1 MSHRI
6 YPIRL
11 SAQDRSLFRRAAK
24 AEKKTLAEWL
34 RTAGRER
41 ANRVT
46 KRRAACLD
54 YPDWPLSE
62 QAERDKHFLRKKFAG
77 KL

>member
-1 MSHRI
+1 MSHTA

-11 SAQDRSLFRRAAK
+11 SPQDHSLFKRAAK
-24 AEKKTLAEWL
+24 AEKKSMAEWL

-62 QAERDKHFLRKKFAG
+62 GAERDKHYLRKKFGG
-77 KL
+77 KV